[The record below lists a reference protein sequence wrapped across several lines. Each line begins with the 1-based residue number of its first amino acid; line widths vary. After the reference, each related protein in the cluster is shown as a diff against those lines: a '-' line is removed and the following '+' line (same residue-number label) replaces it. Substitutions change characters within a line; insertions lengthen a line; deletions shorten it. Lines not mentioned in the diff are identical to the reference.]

1 MYLAMTQQDFED
13 VIDEAPRIVATR
25 LGLSVDQEQ
34 AQLLGQIRDTDPL
47 AAGLL
52 EKFIEAYEEWWT
64 ASCQATQGGPDSTET
79 AKVVRRLIDKRGQMR
94 SALISYLNS
103 QHPTPCDRP
112 ANPESPA
119 RIRTKPSGQAWK
131 SSISQVSEPSQS
143 DAGIGLS

>member
-34 AQLLGQIRDTDPL
+34 AQLLGQIREADPL

-52 EKFIEAYEEWWT
+52 EKFIEAYKEWWT
-64 ASCQATQGGPDSTET
+64 ASCAATQGGPNSIES

-94 SALISYLNS
+94 SALISYLSS
-103 QHPTPCDRP
+103 QHPSPGDRT
-112 ANPESPA
+112 ANPESPDQ
-119 RIRTKPSGQAWK
+119 IRTGPSGKVWK
-131 SSISQVSEPSQS
+131 SSISRVSEPSQR